1 MGVEIDER
9 DRGKFAVDGGAD
21 YGVHLN
27 MTISIERLL
36 QFRCAERFVQGTSW
50 RALQRAASSSLDGLR
65 TCRKRS
71 VVWEN

>member
-36 QFRCAERFVQGTSW
+36 QFRCAERFVQAGQVVP
-50 RALQRAASSSLDGLR
+50 RLALIEL
-65 TCRKRS
+65 TI
-71 VVWEN
+71 